1 MKFKLDENISPQT
14 AKVFTDHG
22 FDAHSV
28 RDEKLTGCD
37 DDHLIYVCTVEQRI
51 LVTLDLDFS
60 DIRKYPPSA
69 YMGIIVLRTE
79 KQSRNHIISILER
92 VIPIL
97 KRENIK
103 GKLMIIEENKIR
115 LR

>member
-1 MKFKLDENISPQT
+1 MKFKLDENISPQA
-14 AKVFTDHG
+14 AKVFTNHG
-22 FDAHSV
+22 FDVHSV
-28 RDEKLTGCD
+28 RDEELTGCN
-37 DDHLIYVCTVEQRI
+37 DDHLISVCTVEQRI

-60 DIRKYPPSA
+60 DIRKYPPSS

-97 KRENIK
+97 KKENIK

>member
-1 MKFKLDENISPQT
+1 
-14 AKVFTDHG
+14 
-22 FDAHSV
+22 
-28 RDEKLTGCD
+28 
-37 DDHLIYVCTVEQRI
+37 
-51 LVTLDLDFS
+51 
-60 DIRKYPPSA
+60 
-69 YMGIIVLRTE
+69 MGIIVLRTE

-97 KRENIK
+97 KKENIK